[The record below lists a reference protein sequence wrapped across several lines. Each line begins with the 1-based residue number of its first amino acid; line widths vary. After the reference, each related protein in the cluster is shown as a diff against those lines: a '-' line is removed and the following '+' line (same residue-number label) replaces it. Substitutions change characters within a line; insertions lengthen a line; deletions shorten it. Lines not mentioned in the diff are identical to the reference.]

1 MIRRPPRSTRT
12 DTLFPYTTL
21 FRSRPVRDSRHS
33 VGKIHLMLV
42 IHWRSRCRAGPQ
54 PQTRLSLSS
63 KTYLHS
69 YRLHNGDRWPRS
81 LNRQATKLSLGPLL
95 RSTPVRLSIAGA
107 LSRSRRAQS
116 ETRPVGKEGV
126 R

>member
-1 MIRRPPRSTRT
+1 MKWKSRLRT
-12 DTLFPYTTL
+12 
-21 FRSRPVRDSRHS
+21 SESQARPVRDSRHS

-69 YRLHNGDRWPRS
+69 YRLHNGDSWPRR
-81 LNRQATKLSLGPLL
+81 LNRQATKFSLGPLM
-95 RSTPVRLSIAGA
+95 RSEEHTSELQSLMRSSYAVFCLKQKIA
-107 LSRSRRAQS
+107 
-116 ETRPVGKEGV
+116 
-126 R
+126 